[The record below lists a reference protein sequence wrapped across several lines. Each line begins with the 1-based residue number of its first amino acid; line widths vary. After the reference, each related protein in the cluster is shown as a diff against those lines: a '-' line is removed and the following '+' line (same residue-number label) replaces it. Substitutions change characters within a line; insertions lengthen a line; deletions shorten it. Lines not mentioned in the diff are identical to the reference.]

1 MQNFSALVLSK
12 DLDII
17 QLCQQLGSDL
27 GLKVISKPDLATFLL
42 ELQEHDYQVALFDCL
57 HMDDASL
64 KWVKIVR
71 KTRPKIPLIIFSDEV
86 NRKMGGKIYDTG
98 SFYLCER
105 PVQNEVFRS
114 VLNAAIKSVG

>member
-1 MQNFSALVLSK
+1 
-12 DLDII
+12 
-17 QLCQQLGSDL
+17 
-27 GLKVISKPDLATFLL
+27 
-42 ELQEHDYQVALFDCL
+42 
-57 HMDDASL
+57 MDDTSL

-105 PVQNEVFRS
+105 PVQDEVFRS